1 MKATLCLVLAL
12 VVGALAPRASAQI
25 SGGNIYGTVTD
36 QSGAVLP
43 GVDVSLASVSI
54 GGQPRTTV
62 TDSQGQFRFLNLDAG
77 TYKVTTSLTGFNR
90 REREVIVT
98 TGQST
103 TIAFPMAL
111 RSVEETVTVSA
122 QSPVVD

>member
-1 MKATLCLVLAL
+1 MRRVLYLLLTIMVSA
-12 VVGALAPRASAQI
+12 VAPRANAQI

-36 QSGAVLP
+36 ESGGVLP

-77 TYKVTTSLTGFNR
+77 TYKVDR
-90 REREVIVT
+90 K
-98 TGQST
+98 ST
-103 TIAFPMAL
+103 RL
-111 RSVEETVTVSA
+111 NSSHRH
-122 QSPVVD
+122 